1 MKPLKNIGSE
11 ELAEKFAEIG
21 RSKTFQAGEEVF
33 AEGDLAEFM
42 PMVLDGKVKV
52 VRFLDQGKEVII
64 NIFQNGEVFAI
75 PPVIDGKKYPATAIA
90 MEKTKMLLIYRQ
102 DFLRLRQESE
112 EFASMTMARMCG
124 LLRET
129 TAALTNLATATP
141 ELRVGN
147 VLIRL
152 AKKEAPQLPI
162 KIMLRRQDI
171 ADMAGLTTE
180 TTIRAVRRLADKG
193 LLKIVS
199 GKIVLEDLESLKNH
213 LSR

>member
-1 MKPLKNIGSE
+1 MKSPENIGSD

-21 RSKTFQAGEEVF
+21 RSKTFQVGEEVF

-64 NIFQNGEVFAI
+64 NIFQNGDLFAI
-75 PPVIDGKKYPATAIA
+75 PPVLDGKKYPATAIA
-90 MEKTKMLLIYRQ
+90 MEKSRMLLIYRG
-102 DFLRLRQESE
+102 DFLRLREESK
-112 EFASMTMARMCG
+112 EFASMTITRMCD

-129 TAALTNLATATP
+129 TSALTNLATATP

-147 VLIRL
+147 VLVRL
-152 AKKEAPQLPI
+152 AKKEVPHPRI
-162 KIMLRRQDI
+162 KITLRRQDI

-180 TTIRAVRRLADKG
+180 TTIRAVRKLADKG
-193 LLKIVS
+193 LLSIVS
-199 GKIVLEDLESLKNH
+199 GKIVLDDLESLKKH